1 MLSNFC
7 SLRYRF
13 IFYSTVHVV
22 RKQSSELCQL
32 LNEKIRLGELSDD
45 AFQRKVTE
53 SLQRVYDDVK
63 QYSPRTSFW
72 PKMFQKKLKAPKGLY
87 IYGAVGGG
95 KTMLM
100 DMFFECCKVNGKKRV
115 HFHSFMMDVHSQ
127 IHELK
132 KNVVRDP
139 TSTKPQPFDP
149 IAPVAE
155 AMSQESWL
163 ICFDEFQVTDVA
175 DAMILKRLFIELFCR
190 GTVVV
195 ATSNRPP
202 DDLYKNGLQRSN
214 FVPFIKV
221 LKDHCEVVSLDSGV
235 DYRVKSIKGRGNWY
249 FVKNK
254 CNADEEMNRIF
265 KYLCSQENDIV
276 RPCVLRIKA
285 RDVRFDKTCGQVMDT
300 TFVELCDRVRI
311 VISSDVPISELFVS
325 DVKPEAESD
334 EQRML
339 MDDLNIQP
347 GSENASANIFTGAE
361 EIFAFDRTVSRLSEM
376 QTQEY
381 WEQWEK
387 RR

>member
-1 MLSNFC
+1 
-7 SLRYRF
+7 
-13 IFYSTVHVV
+13 
-22 RKQSSELCQL
+22 
-32 LNEKIRLGELSDD
+32 
-45 AFQRKVTE
+45 
-53 SLQRVYDDVK
+53 
-63 QYSPRTSFW
+63 
-72 PKMFQKKLKAPKGLY
+72 
-87 IYGAVGGG
+87 
-95 KTMLM
+95 
-100 DMFFECCKVNGKKRV
+100 
-115 HFHSFMMDVHSQ
+115 MMDVHSQ

-300 TFVELCDRVRI
+300 TFVELCDRPLGASDYLQLSQSFHTILVRNLPQLSMKTKSQARRFISLIDTLYDCRVRI